1 MAGIEL
7 RSPSFGD
14 HQPIPAR
21 HAKDHDNLS
30 PALEWSGVPEEAV
43 ELAVLC
49 EDPDAPRGTFIHWV
63 LAGLEPT
70 APGLVEGERPAAAV
84 EGRNDFGEEGYSG
97 PQPPVGDPP
106 HRYCFWVFAAS
117 APLEL
122 TAGASAE
129 DLRRAL
135 EGRELARAPWSAP
148 TSAKARV
155 DASRPARTGASVL
168 KAAPADRG
176 AGAGPGRARAGP
188 GAAR

>member
-30 PALEWSGVPEEAV
+30 PALVWSGVPQQAV

-49 EDPDAPRGTFIHWV
+49 QDPDAPRRHLHPLGPRRPGADRTG
-63 LAGLEPT
+63 LA
-70 APGLVEGERPAAAV
+70 EGERPAAAV

-97 PQPPVGDPP
+97 PLPPVGDGP
-106 HRYCFWVFAAS
+106 HRYFFRVFAAS
-117 APLEL
+117 APLGL
-122 TAGASAE
+122 TAGASAQ

-135 EGRELARAPWSAP
+135 EDKELASGTLVGTYQR
-148 TSAKARV
+148 
-155 DASRPARTGASVL
+155 
-168 KAAPADRG
+168 
-176 AGAGPGRARAGP
+176 
-188 GAAR
+188 

>member
-7 RSPSFGD
+7 HSPSFGD
-14 HQPIPAR
+14 HQPIPTR

-49 EDPDAPRGTFIHWV
+49 EDPDAARGTFTHWV

-97 PQPPVGDPP
+97 PQPPVLLLGI
-106 HRYCFWVFAAS
+106 RRLG
-117 APLEL
+117 PLEL

-135 EGRELARAPWSAP
+135 EGGELASGTLVGTYQR
-148 TSAKARV
+148 
-155 DASRPARTGASVL
+155 
-168 KAAPADRG
+168 
-176 AGAGPGRARAGP
+176 
-188 GAAR
+188 

>member
-1 MAGIEL
+1 MTWPPSSRPTTASCCADDGRHRAAQPVL
-7 RSPSFGD
+7 RRPPADPDPPRQGPR
-14 HQPIPAR
+14 QPV
-21 HAKDHDNLS
+21 

-84 EGRNDFGEEGYSG
+84 AGRNDFGEEGYSG
-97 PQPPVGDPP
+97 PQPPVGGPP
-106 HRYCFWVFAAS
+106 HRYFFRVFAAS

-135 EGRELARAPWSAP
+135 KGRELASGTLVGTYQR
-148 TSAKARV
+148 
-155 DASRPARTGASVL
+155 
-168 KAAPADRG
+168 
-176 AGAGPGRARAGP
+176 
-188 GAAR
+188 

>member
-14 HQPIPAR
+14 HQPIPTR

-49 EDPDAPRGTFIHWV
+49 EDPDAPCGTFIHWV

-97 PQPPVGDPP
+97 PQPPVGGPP
-106 HRYCFWVFAAS
+106 HRYFFRVFAAS

-135 EGRELARAPWSAP
+135 KGRELASGTLVGTYQR
-148 TSAKARV
+148 
-155 DASRPARTGASVL
+155 
-168 KAAPADRG
+168 
-176 AGAGPGRARAGP
+176 
-188 GAAR
+188 

>member
-1 MAGIEL
+1 
-7 RSPSFGD
+7 
-14 HQPIPAR
+14 
-21 HAKDHDNLS
+21 
-30 PALEWSGVPEEAV
+30 V

-70 APGLVEGERPAAAV
+70 GPGLVEGERPAAAV

-106 HRYCFWVFAAS
+106 HRYFFWVFAAS

-135 EGRELARAPWSAP
+135 EGRELASGTLVGTYQR
-148 TSAKARV
+148 
-155 DASRPARTGASVL
+155 
-168 KAAPADRG
+168 
-176 AGAGPGRARAGP
+176 
-188 GAAR
+188 